1 MQKKKGDAGM
11 SDPNFL
17 HRGET
22 CRLSLG
28 VAGDQGTR

>member
-1 MQKKKGDAGM
+1 MEKERGDAGM

-28 VAGDQGTR
+28 VVGDQATR